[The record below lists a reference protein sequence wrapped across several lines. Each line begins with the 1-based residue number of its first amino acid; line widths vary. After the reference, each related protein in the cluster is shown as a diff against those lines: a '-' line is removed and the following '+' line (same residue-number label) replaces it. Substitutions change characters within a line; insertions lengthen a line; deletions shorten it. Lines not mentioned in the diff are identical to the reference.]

1 MHLSK
6 FILSNLEEILSEW
19 ESFASTVLPE
29 NKFETLVLRDEAEE
43 ILKTIAI
50 DMETAQSTSEQ
61 ADKSKGRAAPRTE
74 QDSAA
79 ELHAA
84 DRLRLGFNQVQV
96 VSEYRAL
103 RATVI
108 RLWVE
113 SSPEI
118 DDSAMDQL
126 IRFNEGIDQALSEST
141 SRFMQLIENSRDFAT
156 AVMAH
161 DLRNPLNAIVSSAQF
176 LVRAE
181 RPDRDAIKALAS
193 TILDSGNH
201 MVKLI
206 ENLVDFTR
214 TRLGQPLPIKPN
226 LIDLEQICRQTVAE
240 IRAAHPQ
247 RTIRLNCQGELH
259 GTGDATRMTQMLSN
273 LLSNAIEHGSQNT
286 PITVKAYVDSDD
298 VVLQIHNEGPPIPP
312 SNLAAIFNPLARF
325 GKQDKMV
332 NANHLGLGLFI
343 AREIVK
349 AHSGQINAT
358 STAQEGTTF
367 VVRLPRR
374 VDDQQ

>member
-1 MHLSK
+1 MRLSK
-6 FILSNLEEILSEW
+6 FILSNLEEILSAW

-29 NKFETLVLRDEAEE
+29 NKFEKLVLRDEAEE
-43 ILKTIAI
+43 ILKAIAI

-61 ADKSKGRAAPRTE
+61 AEKSKGAAPRAE

-118 DDSAMDQL
+118 DDSAMDKL

-141 SRFMQLIENSRDFAT
+141 SRFMQLIDNSRDFAT

-161 DLRNPLNAIVSSAQF
+161 DLRNPLYAIVSSAQY

-181 RPDRDAIKALAS
+181 GPDRDAINALAS
-193 TILDSGNH
+193 IILDSGKH

-226 LIDLEQICRQTVAE
+226 LMDLEQICRQTVAE
-240 IRAAHPQ
+240 IRVAYPQ
-247 RTIRLNCQGELH
+247 HTIRLNCQGELH

-273 LLSNAIEHGSQNT
+273 LLANAIEHGSQNT
-286 PITVKAYVDSDD
+286 P
-298 VVLQIHNEGPPIPP
+298 
-312 SNLAAIFNPLARF
+312 PL
-325 GKQDKMV
+325 
-332 NANHLGLGLFI
+332 
-343 AREIVK
+343 
-349 AHSGQINAT
+349 
-358 STAQEGTTF
+358 
-367 VVRLPRR
+367 P
-374 VDDQQ
+374 

>member
-6 FILSNLEEILSEW
+6 FILSNLEEILSAW

-61 ADKSKGRAAPRTE
+61 ADKSKGRAGPRTE

-141 SRFMQLIENSRDFAT
+141 SRFMQLIENSRHFAT

-214 TRLGQPLPIKPN
+214 TRLGQPLPVKPN

-259 GTGDATRMTQMLSN
+259 GTGDATRMT
-273 LLSNAIEHGSQNT
+273 H
-286 PITVKAYVDSDD
+286 PY
-298 VVLQIHNEGPPIPP
+298 
-312 SNLAAIFNPLARF
+312 
-325 GKQDKMV
+325 
-332 NANHLGLGLFI
+332 
-343 AREIVK
+343 
-349 AHSGQINAT
+349 
-358 STAQEGTTF
+358 
-367 VVRLPRR
+367 RLPTLLRSSILSLASASKIKW
-374 VDDQQ
+374 

>member
-1 MHLSK
+1 MRLSK

-29 NKFETLVLRDEAEE
+29 NKFENLVLRDEAEE
-43 ILKTIAI
+43 ILKAIAT
-50 DMETAQSTSEQ
+50 DMETAQTTSEQ
-61 ADKSKGRAAPRTE
+61 AEKSKGDAPRAE

-79 ELHAA
+79 EIHAA

-108 RLWVE
+108 RLWAE

-141 SRFMQLIENSRDFAT
+141 ARFMQLIDNSRDFAT

-161 DLRNPLNAIVSSAQF
+161 DLRNPLNAIMSSAQF

-181 RPDRDAIKALAS
+181 GPDRDAINTLGS
-193 TILDSGNH
+193 GILESGKH

-214 TRLGQPLPIKPN
+214 TRLGQPLPIKPS
-226 LIDLEQICRQTVAE
+226 LMDLEQICRQTVAE
-240 IRAAHPQ
+240 FRAAHPQ

-325 GKQDKMV
+325 GTQDKMV

-367 VVRLPRR
+367 VVRLPHR

>member
-1 MHLSK
+1 MRLSK
-6 FILSNLEEILSEW
+6 FILSNLEEILSAW

-29 NKFETLVLRDEAEE
+29 NKFENLVLRDEAEE
-43 ILKTIAI
+43 ILKAIAI
-50 DMETAQSTSEQ
+50 DMETAQTTSEQ
-61 ADKSKGRAAPRTE
+61 AEKSKGAAPRAE

-161 DLRNPLNAIVSSAQF
+161 DLRNPLNAIVSSAQY

-181 RPDRDAIKALAS
+181 GPDRDAINALAS
-193 TILDSGNH
+193 IILDSGKH

-226 LIDLEQICRQTVAE
+226 LMDLEQICRQTVAE
-240 IRAAHPQ
+240 FRVAYPQ
-247 RTIRLNCQGELH
+247 HTIRLNCQGELH

-273 LLSNAIEHGSQNT
+273 LLANAIEHGSQNT

-298 VVLQIHNEGPPIPP
+298 IVLQIHNEGPPIPP

-325 GKQDKMV
+325 GTQDKMV